1 MLALSRK
8 VGESIIISDNIE
20 ITVLGVSGETAK
32 LGVTAPRSIP
42 VHRKE
47 VYEQI
52 QLENKEAS
60 SNLNVDGFKTY
71 SKNKPEKK

>member
-8 VGESIIISDNIE
+8 IGESIIISDNIE
-20 ITVLGVSGETAK
+20 ITLLAVSGETAK
-32 LGVTAPRSIP
+32 LGITAPRSIP

-52 QLENKEAS
+52 QLENREAS
-60 SNLNVDGFKTY
+60 SNINVDGFKSYT
-71 SKNKPEKK
+71 KGKPDKR